1 MVGGVNTITWFLQ
14 SNNQCFL
21 EHKRGRASPQ
31 VEETVTEIHGG
42 VHHKPAKR
50 QEKLPTHLGGTE
62 EMSRRWE
69 ACGCGGLWSGVGRSL
84 VGSIWSQ
91 WSVRKGVS

>member
-1 MVGGVNTITWFLQ
+1 MCAERRRHRAADFNLMLVRRICLVGGVNTITWFLQ

-50 QEKLPTHLGGTE
+50 QEKLPAHLGGTE

-69 ACGCGGLWSGVGRSL
+69 ACGCGGLW
-84 VGSIWSQ
+84 
-91 WSVRKGVS
+91 